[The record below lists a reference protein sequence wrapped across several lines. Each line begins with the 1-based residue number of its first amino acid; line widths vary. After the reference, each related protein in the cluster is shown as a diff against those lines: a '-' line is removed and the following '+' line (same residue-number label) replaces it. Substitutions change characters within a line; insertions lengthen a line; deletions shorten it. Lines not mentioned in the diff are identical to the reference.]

1 VAAILHPIDGTE
13 PTEWFGGRKGN
24 YMNTRDEHCIH
35 EACGEGQVF
44 PDSGAN
50 AVPAAGHGAAND
62 TRGLRRRKCEAC
74 KLNAGRLEIA
84 IIPVA
89 YLITV
94 DEWPL
99 RASEPSRFV
108 GSYGEDADDED
119 PVSHEYLCYGCARRK
134 YGSHEL
140 VELGLEDREDTE
152 LASPEIPTHEGSDD
166 AD

>member
-1 VAAILHPIDGTE
+1 
-13 PTEWFGGRKGN
+13 
-24 YMNTRDEHCIH
+24 MNRRNERRTH
-35 EACGEGQVF
+35 EAQGEGQVF
-44 PDSGAN
+44 PDLGPTALP
-50 AVPAAGHGAAND
+50 VAGHGAVND
-62 TRGLRRRKCEAC
+62 TRGLRRRKCKAC

-99 RASEPSRFV
+99 RASEPSRFA
-108 GSYGEDADDED
+108 GSYFEDADDED
-119 PVSHEYLCYGCARRK
+119 PVSHEYLCYRCARRK

-140 VELGLEDREDTE
+140 AELGLEDRVDTQ
-152 LASPEIPTHEGSDD
+152 LASPEGPTDEGSDD